1 MSPFPLNHDSLLF
14 CFVFFSPK
22 PELWNIY
29 GKLLISLRIFKQ
41 SLGSIYEENLESRT
55 HFNITS
61 VSGPRKL
68 TRAWICLF
76 FPVGQTRTS
85 VEAAR
90 KQTSLKEIKWNNI
103 EIWYIITILQKVVI
117 KERTCY
123 RIFLKNTVEKKMIQI
138 IEYICYWEEGLNDNM
153 SIYKWIYAPYQ
164 C

>member
-22 PELWNIY
+22 PEVWNIY
-29 GKLLISLRIFKQ
+29 GKLLIPLRIFKQ

-103 EIWYIITILQKVVI
+103 EIWYITTILQKDVIRKELVVEFFKKYGG
-117 KERTCY
+117 KE
-123 RIFLKNTVEKKMIQI
+123 
-138 IEYICYWEEGLNDNM
+138 NDSNN
-153 SIYKWIYAPYQ
+153 WIHILLGRRLEW
-164 C
+164 

>member
-22 PELWNIY
+22 PEVWNIY
-29 GKLLISLRIFKQ
+29 GKLLIPLRIFKQ

-85 VEAAR
+85 VEAGR

-103 EIWYIITILQKVVI
+103 EIWYITTILQKDVIRKELVVEFFKKYGG
-117 KERTCY
+117 KE
-123 RIFLKNTVEKKMIQI
+123 
-138 IEYICYWEEGLNDNM
+138 NDSNN
-153 SIYKWIYAPYQ
+153 WIHILLGRRLEW
-164 C
+164 

>member
-123 RIFLKNTVEKKMIQI
+123 RIFFKKYGGK
-138 IEYICYWEEGLNDNM
+138 ENDSNN
-153 SIYKWIYAPYQ
+153 WIHVLLGRRLEW
-164 C
+164 

>member
-22 PELWNIY
+22 PEVWNIY

-76 FPVGQTRTS
+76 FPVGQARTS

-103 EIWYIITILQKVVI
+103 EIWYIITILQKVVR
-117 KERTCY
+117 KELV
-123 RIFLKNTVEKKMIQI
+123 IEFFLKYGGKE
-138 IEYICYWEEGLNDNM
+138 NDSNN
-153 SIYKWIYAPYQ
+153 WIHILLGRRLEW
-164 C
+164 